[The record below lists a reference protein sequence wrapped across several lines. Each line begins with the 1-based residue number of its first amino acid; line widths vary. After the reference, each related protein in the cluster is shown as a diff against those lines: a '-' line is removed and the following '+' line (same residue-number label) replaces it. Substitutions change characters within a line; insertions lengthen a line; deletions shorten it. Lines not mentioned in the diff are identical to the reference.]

1 MVVSCGRR
9 IHSGKSNG
17 FDSALLRR
25 CDVREVPVAMV
36 AGSVETDAALPEP
49 LRHVAIM
56 PAVGKPFGSEQTI
69 AGASQLME
77 AAADRM
83 FQFFR
88 IGRGL

>member
-1 MVVSCGRR
+1 
-9 IHSGKSNG
+9 
-17 FDSALLRR
+17 
-25 CDVREVPVAMV
+25 MV